1 MRPAAGAA
9 AEVAQAVRPSSAGGN
24 VAAVSR
30 RELARMLPAG
40 GGCRASRAL
49 LGSLPHGQTLPW
61 GRLPAGVAAPAS
73 RMARLLRVSS
83 SPEVSTRKVPLQ
95 CRVPP
100 PPIVSSRPSSRKGA
114 VEERTMTPSVSKRA
128 TICGNLREEWSPRD
142 GDAGGGGGY
151 PRAGPTPSGRSVGSS
166 HSRGASP
173 SSPPR
178 RGTSAIAMS
187 PVHTSRSVAT
197 HGSSQAVGAT
207 SSEPSSPT
215 RGRHLDEDL
224 RSEIWAIFAR
234 LAHDGEVACDELP
247 HAIRLLGHPYPDEEI
262 MAQIDMKQRLGRS
275 FVDRSDYMQF
285 CEAYH
290 FRWLDKVRALFS
302 DVDRFF
308 TGSLGLSG
316 VCTMLAQDG
325 IRPLPTI
332 LNEFLTTFLDVQG
345 GQLKVSFAD
354 YLRVDRVVQLAS
366 GVFDSSHR
374 SIRKAFPRAGG
385 RRRGV
390 PAASDLDVALKELG
404 FVPRPAGIE
413 LHWRSATHSATDLEA
428 VERDFL
434 AFVRRH
440 RDAEVDALIAAL
452 VGCGWPVGSEAPAR
466 EVSAVL
472 GELGYLLASP
482 EAVGEA
488 AAAAVPR
495 RAAAGQPVPCGGAAE
510 VLVDFDFLFLVFE
523 RLREA
528 WGFLAAEL
536 SDLQGAYRR
545 YRKAVDSFPAS
556 SELAGEGD
564 GGEAPRRHN
573 FLVEL
578 TNACRA
584 IGFPAQ
590 VWVVQSVL
598 DDEHLDSY
606 GLVDV
611 TGFKRILAEL
621 RRREIQAIRVVV
633 EEVRRVRAAALAA
646 RACSR
651 ATKACLRPG
660 RPQATPPESP
670 IAARLNVDGHSNRA
684 PPPPPPLRRLA
695 CAAMRCEEGEAEGA
709 PRAADRCEAAT
720 VSAGCLRG
728 VMTRLGYPPDGAD
741 TAPSDRR
748 VGIWEADAILRQR
761 RRLRATAAAASQGF
775 SEEEVRNF
783 RVDFCFA
790 QLDSNGALTPKA
802 VASALAAHFPLSTSN
817 LEEHRR
823 AKRLLDQAVA
833 GSKDGTMHFPEY
845 ILLMRL
851 ISHDRERARLDEE
864 LKAVETAGFSRTE
877 VRDFRELFRGGLST
891 AGSDSMTLADFVSMV
906 ARIMPVISVS
916 MEDELREMLQELEPA
931 SKDAFSFGTFLR
943 VMQQLSRENWHGINE
958 AAEDIRAKVAEEP
971 TPPEPVPE
979 DVSTTASTSPRSPR
993 E

>member
-1 MRPAAGAA
+1 M
-9 AEVAQAVRPSSAGGN
+9 
-24 VAAVSR
+24 
-30 RELARMLPAG
+30 
-40 GGCRASRAL
+40 
-49 LGSLPHGQTLPW
+49 
-61 GRLPAGVAAPAS
+61 
-73 RMARLLRVSS
+73 
-83 SPEVSTRKVPLQ
+83 
-95 CRVPP
+95 
-100 PPIVSSRPSSRKGA
+100 
-114 VEERTMTPSVSKRA
+114 
-128 TICGNLREEWSPRD
+128 
-142 GDAGGGGGY
+142 
-151 PRAGPTPSGRSVGSS
+151 
-166 HSRGASP
+166 
-173 SSPPR
+173 
-178 RGTSAIAMS
+178 
-187 PVHTSRSVAT
+187 
-197 HGSSQAVGAT
+197 
-207 SSEPSSPT
+207 
-215 RGRHLDEDL
+215 DEDL

-290 FRWLDKVRALFS
+290 FRWLDKMRALFS

-374 SIRKAFPRAGG
+374 SIRKAFPRTGV

-390 PAASDLDVALKELG
+390 PAAADLDVALKELG

-413 LHWRSATHSATDLEA
+413 LHWRSATHSATDMEA
-428 VERDFL
+428 AERDFL

-440 RDAEVDALIAAL
+440 RDAEVDALMAGL

-545 YRKAVDSFPAS
+545 YRKAVDAFPAS

-606 GLVDV
+606 GHVDV

-633 EEVRRVRAAALAA
+633 EEVWRVRAVALAA
-646 RACSR
+646 RSCSR
-651 ATKACLRPG
+651 ATKACMRPG

-670 IAARLNVDGHSNRA
+670 TAARLNVDGQSNRA

-695 CAAMRCEEGEAEGA
+695 CPAMCCEEGEAGDWGL
-709 PRAADRCEAAT
+709 PRPGRAAAT

-741 TAPSDRR
+741 AEPSDRR
-748 VGIWEADAILRQR
+748 VGIWEADAILRKR

-783 RVDFCFA
+783 RLDFCFA

-851 ISHDRERARLDEE
+851 ISHDRERERLDEE

-931 SKDAFSFGTFLR
+931 SKDAFSFGKFLR
-943 VMQQLSRENWHGINE
+943 AMQQLSRENWHGINE